1 MSGLQVV
8 RTNEPFPDDGGLE
21 YVRRFLF
28 SCFVGFDESD
38 SKKWKKFWKRY
49 FNAEPGELIE
59 ASMVFPRNYR
69 YHKKFMALLR
79 LGFEH
84 WEPGRKHKQYKG
96 MPVAKNFDHF
106 RKEVTILAGFYEQT
120 FDLEGNMKLEAKSI
134 SFASM
139 EDDEFEAVYS
149 AVLNVLLD
157 KVFTRYAGRAEVDA
171 VIDQIMR
178 FA

>member
-1 MSGLQVV
+1 MAEINLVKL
-8 RTNEPFPDDGGLE
+8 PDGGLRGMSDRDQAA
-21 YVRRFLF
+21 YNRFRSRL
-28 SCFVGFDESD
+28 
-38 SKKWKKFWKRY
+38 KK
-49 FNAEPGELIE
+49 AEPGEVIE
-59 ASMVFPRNYR
+59 IDAKLPRNSR
-69 YHKKFMALLR
+69 FHRKFFALLN
-79 LGFEH
+79 LGFDH

-149 AVLNVLLD
+149 AVLNVLLE
-157 KVFTRYAGRAEVDA
+157 KVFIRYAGRAEVDH
-171 VIDQIMR
+171 VIEQIMR

>member
-1 MSGLQVV
+1 MAEINLVKL
-8 RTNEPFPDDGGLE
+8 PDGGLRGMSDRDQAA
-21 YVRRFLF
+21 YNRFRSRL
-28 SCFVGFDESD
+28 
-38 SKKWKKFWKRY
+38 K
-49 FNAEPGELIE
+49 NAEPGEVIEIE
-59 ASMVFPRNYR
+59 AKLPRNSR
-69 YHKKFMALLR
+69 FHRKFFSLLN
-79 LGFEH
+79 LGFDH

-157 KVFTRYAGRAEVDA
+157 KVFTRYAGRADVDA

>member
-1 MSGLQVV
+1 MAEINLVKL
-8 RTNEPFPDDGGLE
+8 PDGGLKGMSDRDQLA
-21 YVRRFLF
+21 YNRFRSRL
-28 SCFVGFDESD
+28 
-38 SKKWKKFWKRY
+38 K
-49 FNAEPGELIE
+49 NAEPGEVIEIE
-59 ASMVFPRNYR
+59 AKLPRNSR
-69 YHKKFMALLR
+69 FHRKFFALLN

-120 FDLEGNMKLEAKSI
+120 FDLDGNMKLEAKSI

-157 KVFTRYAGRAEVDA
+157 KVFSRYRGRAEVDSI
-171 VIDQIMR
+171 VERIMN

>member
-1 MSGLQVV
+1 MAEINLVKL
-8 RTNEPFPDDGGLE
+8 PDGGLKGMSDRDQLA
-21 YVRRFLF
+21 YNRFRSRL
-28 SCFVGFDESD
+28 
-38 SKKWKKFWKRY
+38 K
-49 FNAEPGELIE
+49 NAEPGEVIEIE
-59 ASMVFPRNYR
+59 AKLPRNSR
-69 YHKKFMALLR
+69 FHRKFFALLN

-120 FDLEGNMKLEAKSI
+120 FDLDGNMKLEAKSI

-139 EDDEFEAVYS
+139 EEPEFEEVYS
-149 AVLNVLLD
+149 AVMNVLLD
-157 KVFTRYAGRAEVDA
+157 KVFSRYRGRAEVDA